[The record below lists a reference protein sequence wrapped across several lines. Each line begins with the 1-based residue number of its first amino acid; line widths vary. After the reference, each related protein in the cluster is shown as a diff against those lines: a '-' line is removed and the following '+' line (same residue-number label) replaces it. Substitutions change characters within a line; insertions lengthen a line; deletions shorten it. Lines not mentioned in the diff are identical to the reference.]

1 MERRLS
7 AILAPDVAG
16 YSRLMGEDV
25 KASRDT
31 GQGVH
36 KSRRLHGSVAVSGWR
51 PGQDRGLSQCRQRIA
66 VLELGSSK

>member
-36 KSRRLHGSVAVSGWR
+36 KSRRLHGSVAVSDGALDKIAACHR
-51 PGQDRGLSQCRQRIA
+51 ADSGSQCWH
-66 VLELGSSK
+66 